1 MRMVQELTKETFSE
15 TIKNGSV
22 VVDFWAPWCGPCKMF
37 APIFTEVAGERKD
50 ITFAKVNTEEQ
61 PELAQEAG
69 IRAIP
74 TLVFYKDGKELTDAR
89 QSGALMKPQFIQ
101 KLDEVFGKT

>member
-1 MRMVQELTKETFSE
+1 MVQELTKDDFEST
-15 TIKNGSV
+15 TGSGNV

-37 APIFTEVAGERKD
+37 APIFEEVASERDD
-50 ITFAKVNTEEQ
+50 ITFAKLNTEDE

-74 TLVFYKDGKELTDAR
+74 TMVFFKDGEEIERK
-89 QSGALMKPQFIQ
+89 SGAMQKEQFEDL
-101 KLDEVFGKT
+101 LDTVFS